1 MHDDPRP
8 QGAITIYRDQ
18 KVARNIERD
27 FILGQRNVHCLTTNH
42 EDPDSLRP
50 IKGKKINAQLHS
62 NEGVKKVPLDTAT
75 PNQTVVISEDLLVS
89 HPVLR
94 DKAGCISYMRQRRQH
109 I

>member
-1 MHDDPRP
+1 MHEDPRP

-27 FILGQRNVHCLTTNH
+27 FILGQRNVHCLITDH

-62 NEGVKKVPLDTAT
+62 NEVVKKSPPSVT
-75 PNQTVVISEDLLVS
+75 PQVSVSCYAERFILISD
-89 HPVLR
+89 
-94 DKAGCISYMRQRRQH
+94 AQ
-109 I
+109 